1 MKIRKIERMIFF
13 EHESEK
19 KKNEAYNMRMV
30 KQDKPNKKGISA
42 KGRVFYS
49 LNRLLRLNRT

>member
-1 MKIRKIERMIFF
+1 MIFF